1 MPIPFQISL
10 APDRIIRGD
19 FFPARH
25 DPLATLVVC
34 HGFKGFKDWA
44 FFPHIGQTLS
54 DDLNVITFNFS
65 HNGVGEDLTQFSEL
79 EKFARNTYSLELDDL
94 KTLFTH
100 IRNRSLPLP
109 AEIKQVADPVILLG
123 HSRGGGVSLIFAF
136 DHPDWVKGV
145 ISWNGIADV
154 DIFTE
159 EQKQEMREKG
169 RSHVLNARTGQ
180 QLPLDKVILDDI
192 EANKERFNILARVKE
207 SSLPIV
213 LIQGT
218 EDHPR
223 LLTGSEKLVQANPRI
238 RWIKIEGGNHTF
250 NAVHPLSEVPKALE
264 EALAHTKEAI
274 RSFLN

>member
-1 MPIPFQISL
+1 MPIPFQLPL
-10 APDRIIRGD
+10 APERIIRGD
-19 FFPARH
+19 FFPARNK
-25 DPLATLVVC
+25 PQGTLVVC

-44 FFPHIGQTLS
+44 FFPYVGETLS
-54 DDLNVITFNFS
+54 EDLNVITFNFS

-79 EKFARNTYSLELDDL
+79 EKFARNTYSMELDDL
-94 KTLFTH
+94 ENLFTH

-109 AEIKQVADPVILLG
+109 PEITQVAEPVILLG

-154 DIFTE
+154 DLFTD
-159 EQKQEMREKG
+159 EQKEEMRKKG
-169 RSHVLNARTGQ
+169 RSSVLNARTGQ
-180 QLPLDKVILDDI
+180 HLPLDRVILDDM
-192 EANKERFNILARVKE
+192 EANRERFNIINRAKTAPV
-207 SSLPIV
+207 PIV

-223 LLTGSEKLVQANPRI
+223 LLSGSEKLVEANPKI

-250 NAVHPLSEVPKALE
+250 NAVHPFSQVPQALT
-264 EALAHTKEAI
+264 EALKHTKEAI
-274 RSFLN
+274 RTFLN